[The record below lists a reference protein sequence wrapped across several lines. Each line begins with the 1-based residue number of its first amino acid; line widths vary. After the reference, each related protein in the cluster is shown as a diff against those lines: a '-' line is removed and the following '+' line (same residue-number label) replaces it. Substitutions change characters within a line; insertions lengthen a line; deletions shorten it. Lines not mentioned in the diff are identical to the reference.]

1 MHRNYAAI
9 HTESTKS
16 LSCFGYHVANPS
28 EGLPMCVFTHP
39 EFDHEQVLFCHD
51 PEIGLKGII
60 AIHSTA
66 LGPAAGGCRMHP
78 YASADDALTDVLRL
92 SKGMSFKNSVAGLP
106 LGGGKSVIIAD
117 PSHSDKADL
126 LRAFSKHV
134 QDLGGRYWTAIDVGV
149 GPADADILA
158 ENCEYIFARASQYEA
173 GFNPSL
179 FTALGGFVGVKAAAK
194 HALGLDELAGLRV
207 AVQGLGQTGGDL
219 CRQLHDVGAELV
231 VADVNEDS
239 VREMVQRYGATPVE
253 PGAIHAQDVDIS
265 APCAMGGGLNDA
277 TLPDIKANAICGLA
291 NNQLAEPRHGAALQS
306 RGITYVPDYVVN
318 AGGMMGAST
327 VIFDKPSREASNVRI
342 HGLYDTILNILST
355 AETSGRP
362 SSDVA
367 DEMAAT
373 RIAAARK

>member
-1 MHRNYAAI
+1 M
-9 HTESTKS
+9 S
-16 LSCFGYHVANPS
+16 
-28 EGLPMCVFTHP
+28 VFNHA
-39 EFDHEQVLFCHD
+39 EFEHEKVLFCHD

-78 YASADDALTDVLRL
+78 YASADEALTDVLRL

-117 PSHSDKADL
+117 PSRADKPDL

-158 ENCEYIFARASQYEA
+158 ENCDYIFARASQYEA

-179 FTALGGFVGVKAAAK
+179 FTALGGFAGVRAAAK
-194 HALGLDELAGLRV
+194 HALGRDDLSGVRI

-219 CRQLHDVGAELV
+219 CRQLHEAGAQLV
-231 VADVNEDS
+231 VADVNEDA
-239 VREMVQRYGATPVE
+239 VCDMVQRFDATPVSPE
-253 PGAIHAQDVDIS
+253 VIHAQDVDIF
-265 APCAMGGGLNDA
+265 APCAMGGGINDQ
-277 TLPDIKANAICGLA
+277 TLPDIKAKAICGLA
-291 NNQLAEPRHGAALQS
+291 NNQLSEPRHGAALQQ

-327 VIFDKPSREASNVRI
+327 VIFDTPSRAASNQRI
-342 HGLYDTILNILST
+342 MGLYDTILRILER
-355 AETSGRP
+355 ADKSGKA
-362 SSDVA
+362 SSQVA
-367 DEMAAT
+367 DELAQQ
-373 RIAAARK
+373 RISDASSS